1 MKPIELFALFGS
13 GYVCGLSVGSGFVL
27 QGLRKLF
34 ASRWNNYREA
44 LWIAACAFN
53 AVLCGLITVILV
65 GLVVV
70 ADQPGR
76 ADFWLRMALYA
87 LGVGGGTAFVFLSVR
102 LINIGLLLRQEAA
115 RSCVPTPAS
124 GR

>member
-1 MKPIELFALFGS
+1 MKPIELFVLFGS
-13 GYVCGLSVGSGFVL
+13 GYVCGLSVGSGFIL

-34 ASRWNNYREA
+34 AGRWNSYREV
-44 LWIAACAFN
+44 LWIAASAFN
-53 AVLCGLITVILV
+53 AVLCSLITVILV

-87 LGVGGGTAFVFLSVR
+87 FGVGGGTAFVFLSVR
-102 LINIGLLLRQEAA
+102 LINIGLRVREAA
-115 RSCVPTPAS
+115 S
-124 GR
+124 

>member
-1 MKPIELFALFGS
+1 MKPIELFVLFGS

-44 LWIAACAFN
+44 LWIAASAFN
-53 AVLCGLITVILV
+53 AVLCGLITVAFV

-76 ADFWLRMALYA
+76 ADFWLRMAPYA
-87 LGVGGGTAFVFLSVR
+87 LGVGGGMAFVFISVR
-102 LINIGLLLRQEAA
+102 LINVGLRMRLDIQ
-115 RSCVPTPAS
+115 SPPS
-124 GR
+124 